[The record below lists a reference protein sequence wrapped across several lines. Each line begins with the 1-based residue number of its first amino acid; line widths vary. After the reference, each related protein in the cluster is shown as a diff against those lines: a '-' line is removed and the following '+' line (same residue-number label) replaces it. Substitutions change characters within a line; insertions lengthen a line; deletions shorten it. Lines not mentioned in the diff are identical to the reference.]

1 MDLSETGALRGHVYL
16 WSDLKRCKQPQFA
29 DYEVE

>member
-1 MDLSETGALRGHVYL
+1 MDLSETGALPGGVYL
-16 WSDLKRCKQPQFA
+16 WSDLKRRKQPQNA